1 MVITQNLKEN
11 IVEQL
16 KTQALVR
23 IPAAES
29 DYFSVAYDLP
39 FKIEY
44 HQSEIV
50 TMGLASYWHEAI
62 VMTLGGIFYNLFI
75 DKDEYTVLGSN
86 SGVHIPKFEG
96 GYYMPD
102 VMVVKGKPIFKP
114 NSTAIVTNPYII
126 VEILSPSTQ
135 DYDLTEKQPEYK
147 HLESLQQLIYINPKK
162 MNVSS
167 YIRSE
172 NPNIWLNQDFYE
184 ETETVMIDNS
194 PVLLKDI
201 YRKVQFEK

>member
-11 IVEQL
+11 IAAKL
-16 KTQALVR
+16 KTQDLVR
-23 IPAAES
+23 IPASAS
-29 DYFSVAYDLP
+29 DYLSVAHDLP

-86 SGVHIPKFEG
+86 AGVHIPKFEG

-114 NSTAIVTNPYII
+114 NSTAIITNPYII
-126 VEILSPSTQ
+126 VEVLSPSTR
-135 DYDLTEKQPEYK
+135 DFDLSEKQPEYK

-167 YIRSE
+167 FIRSQ
-172 NPNIWLNQDFYE
+172 NPDVWLNQDFYE
-184 ETETVMIDNS
+184 ETHAVSIDNT